1 MIENRKILKKLMRSP
16 KMIIV
21 PGAGTPLDLKL
32 IEQNGFDAGYMSGY
46 GSACV
51 RYGVPDI
58 GLIGYKELE
67 ETVRTMRQVTNIP
80 LIVDCD
86 TAYGDI
92 SNVKRTVEGMES
104 LGVAGI
110 QIEDQ
115 IWPKKCGHMG
125 GKFVEE
131 RKVAERKIKAA
142 VLSRKDEDLLIIA
155 RTDARGPLGLDE
167 AILRGKMFMD
177 CGADMI
183 FIDGPQSID
192 ELKLICD
199 SDIGPQMANMSE
211 TGLTPILSSK
221 ELEDIGFKLTIWPS
235 TTSRIVVKQV
245 SIFLEHLKKT
255 GDSRP
260 RLDRMASLEETN
272 NKLGINIFNDFE
284 KKITNKKS

>member
-1 MIENRKILKKLMRSP
+1 MRKKLKKLMNTP
-16 KMIIV
+16 GMITV

-32 IEQNGFDAGYMSGY
+32 IEQYGFDVGYMSGY

-67 ETVRTMRQVTNIP
+67 ETVRYMRQVTNIP

-104 LGVAGI
+104 LGVAGV

-115 IWPKKCGHMG
+115 VWPKKCGHMS
-125 GKFVEE
+125 GKYVEE
-131 RKVAERKIKAA
+131 RNVAERKIKAA
-142 VLSRKDEDLLIIA
+142 VLSRIDPNLLIIA

-167 AILRGKMFMD
+167 ALLRGKMFMD
-177 CGADMI
+177 SGADMV
-183 FIDGPQSID
+183 FIDGPKSLE
-192 ELKLICD
+192 ELHKICD
-199 SDIGPQMANMSE
+199 ADIGPQMANMSE

-235 TTSRIVVKQV
+235 TTSRVVVKQV
-245 SIFLEHLKKT
+245 SNFLEHLKDT

-260 RLDRMASLEETN
+260 WLDKMASLEETN
-272 NKLGINIFNDFE
+272 NKLGIQDFNDFE
-284 KKITNKKS
+284 KEITD